1 MAKKANECIVKVGER
16 NYKVVENTD
25 IGKGVKVY
33 SLDGK
38 PLTASAKVS
47 WWDWDG
53 IVNLIEQNMTQI
65 EEKLKATN

>member
-1 MAKKANECIVKVGER
+1 MKHANESIIKVGER

-38 PLTASAKVS
+38 PLTASVKVF
-47 WWDWDG
+47 WWDLEG
-53 IVNLIEQNMTQI
+53 IIKLIEDNMSVI
-65 EEKLKATN
+65 EEKLSRAD

>member
-16 NYKVVENTD
+16 NYKVVENVEN
-25 IGKGVKVY
+25 GKGVKVY

-47 WWDWDG
+47 WWDMDG
-53 IVNLIEQNMTQI
+53 IVNLIERNMSLI
-65 EEKLKATN
+65 EEKLK